1 MNAIAHRN
9 VFAYPPTNSIGPW
22 SWGLGHLVIL
32 TSVLHLPT
40 TPKPYSL
47 AFCLHPEDYYH
58 LALSAFL
65 APKFSTLGPSILSQV
80 DISPQMIC
88 LIDQY
93 GFSD

>member
-47 AFCLHPEDYYH
+47 AFYWH
-58 LALSAFL
+58 
-65 APKFSTLGPSILSQV
+65 I
-80 DISPQMIC
+80 
-88 LIDQY
+88 
-93 GFSD
+93 